1 MDRKEGGG
9 GVGRGRLGG
18 VAVLTRVRSG
28 EGEMGRVRLRGGNR
42 EGEGGNGK
50 REMGRGQRGGGKE
63 GARGDFTDGYDE
75 MSGWIYG
82 MFGWNEAKFFSDF
95 VHPCNAGYPS

>member
-1 MDRKEGGG
+1 
-9 GVGRGRLGG
+9 
-18 VAVLTRVRSG
+18 
-28 EGEMGRVRLRGGNR
+28 MGRVRLRGGNG

-50 REMGRGQRGGGKE
+50 GEMGRGQRGGGKE

-82 MFGWNEAKFFSDF
+82 MFGWNEAKCFSDF
-95 VHPCNAGYPS
+95 VHPCNAVIVYLFICLFIYLFGYRRPNRKA